1 VGIVEMI
8 LNWVIRGINLNL
20 KKMKKILIVLLMF
33 VSFYSNA
40 QETEFKFTKEGF
52 TDYIVGTV
60 EGKTAQELYKKT
72 LDWVSITYKNPKEV
86 IKAQIEN
93 DYIRI
98 EGSKSNMLCMKVLGM
113 QTCNDVRYQIEI
125 SLKDG
130 KYKFDL
136 IKLEQY
142 LRPSQ
147 YTVTSGWSE
156 VGLAN
161 TSFYYKDNGDLKN
174 IFKLYPPAIET
185 EFNSLNTSLEDFLK
199 SDTIPSK
206 KSDW

>member
-1 VGIVEMI
+1 
-8 LNWVIRGINLNL
+8 
-20 KKMKKILIVLLMF
+20 MKKIVLGLLML

-40 QETEFKFTKEGF
+40 QPTEFKFTKEGF
-52 TDYIVGTV
+52 TDYVVGVV

-72 LDWVSITYKNPKEV
+72 LDWISVTYKNPKEV

-93 DYIRI
+93 DYIRL
-98 EGSKSNMLCMKVLGM
+98 EGVKSSMLCTKSLGLM
-113 QTCNDVRYQIEI
+113 NCSDGRYLIEI
-125 SLKDG
+125 SFKDG

-136 IKLEQY
+136 TKLEQY
-142 LRPSQ
+142 IPPSQ

-161 TSFYYKDNGDLKN
+161 TSGYYKDNGDLRSV
-174 IFKLYPPAIET
+174 FKLYPTAIET
-185 EFNSLNTSLEDFLK
+185 EFNSLNMSLIDFLK

>member
-1 VGIVEMI
+1 MKRI
-8 LNWVIRGINLNL
+8 LL
-20 KKMKKILIVLLMF
+20 VLLMV

-52 TDYIVGTV
+52 TDYVVGNV

-72 LDWVSITYKNPKEV
+72 IDWINVTYKNPKEV

-98 EGSKSNMLCMKVLGM
+98 EGAKSNMLCFKTLGLVN
-113 QTCNDVRYQIEI
+113 CSDVRYQIEI

-142 LRPSQ
+142 TPPSK
-147 YTVTSGWSE
+147 YTFTSGWSE
-156 VGLAN
+156 VGLAS
-161 TSFYYKDNGDLKN
+161 TSVYYKENGDLKSL
-174 IFKLYPPAIET
+174 FKLYPISIET
-185 EFNSLNTSLEDFLK
+185 EFNSLNTGLKDFLK
-199 SDTIPSK
+199 SDTIPSN